1 MARTNIDVQSMSRS
15 GNGLTPAY
23 VAVDQV
29 NGMQFL
35 NTGREFV
42 HVKNLNAATRNVTA
56 LTPGSVDA
64 LAVADLIAT
73 IPADNGDKMIGP
85 FPPAVYNQSDGKV
98 YLDFSAGAD
107 MTIAVIRMP

>member
-1 MARTNIDVQSMSRS
+1 MARTDIEVQPMSRS
-15 GNGLTPAY
+15 GNGLTPIY
-23 VAVDQV
+23 EAVDQL
-29 NGMQFL
+29 NGMAFL

-42 HVKNLNAATRNVTA
+42 HCKNLNAAPRNLTA

-64 LAVADLIAT
+64 LAVADLVAT

-85 FPPAVYNQSDGKV
+85 FPPSVYNQSDGKV